1 MIYMSTDSLFDGRQD
16 QPYIESD
23 TPRPLNTYAR
33 TKLAGESAALQ
44 EAGTTVLRT
53 NIFGWSRH
61 ERPSFAEWVVK
72 GLVERVPLRMFTDV
86 DYTPIHVTHL
96 ASVVADVIDRGIIG
110 LFHAAGSTRLSKHAF
125 AVHAADTF
133 GLSRAPIQ
141 PISVDAAG
149 LAADRPKNM
158 SLSSARLS
166 RTLGRSLPG
175 ATEGLA
181 LLKHQYDSGWR
192 TEVAG
197 RPSPAGYRFWE
208 TYA

>member
-96 ASVVADVIDRGIIG
+96 ASVVADVMWEGPSTYRPDVAPAEIARQLRAKGAPRTLVTHADGTLVG
-110 LFHAAGSTRLSKHAF
+110 LVRL
-125 AVHAADTF
+125 VDLPAADDVAE
-133 GLSRAPIQ
+133 SR
-141 PISVDAAG
+141 D
-149 LAADRPKNM
+149 
-158 SLSSARLS
+158 
-166 RTLGRSLPG
+166 
-175 ATEGLA
+175 E
-181 LLKHQYDSGWR
+181 
-192 TEVAG
+192 
-197 RPSPAGYRFWE
+197 
-208 TYA
+208 